1 MAFSLHAF
9 SDIQT
14 TDWLDL
20 LNHPDV
26 IRHMPLAD
34 TNWTESDVADW
45 AKGKDAQWLEN
56 GYGPWS
62 IRIDGNF
69 AGWGGFQMEGDEA
82 DLALVL
88 FPQYWGRGAEI
99 FRGFMGRRNALGIG
113 PVSIMLPP
121 SRSRVRGLARL
132 GFAFAGELTYDGQR
146 FLKFR
151 AVEG

>member
-1 MAFSLHAF
+1 MAFTLHAF
-9 SDIQT
+9 SDIPT
-14 TDWLDL
+14 EDWMLL

-34 TNWTESDVADW
+34 GKWTESAVADW
-45 AKGKDAQWLEN
+45 AKAKDAQWLES

-69 AGWGGFQMEGDEA
+69 AGWGGFQSEGDEA

-88 FPQYWGRGAEI
+88 LPKYWGHGVKI
-99 FRGFMGRRNALGIG
+99 FRGLMSRRIELGIG

-121 SRSRVRGLARL
+121 SRSRIRGIARI
-132 GFAFAGELTYDGQR
+132 GFALDGEVAYEGQR

-151 AVEG
+151 AFG

>member
-1 MAFSLHAF
+1 MAFTLHTF
-9 SDIQT
+9 SDISVD
-14 TDWLDL
+14 DWLVL

-34 TNWTESDVADW
+34 GGWTERTVADW
-45 AKGKDAQWLEN
+45 AKGKDAQWQLN

-62 IRIDGNF
+62 IRMDGSF
-69 AGWGGFQMEGDEA
+69 AGWGGFQKEEDGA

-88 FPQYWGRGAEI
+88 LPKYWGHGAEI
-99 FRGFMGRRNALGIG
+99 VRGFLSRRMELGIG

-132 GFAFAGELTYDGQR
+132 GFAWVGELEYEGQR

-151 AVEG
+151 AS